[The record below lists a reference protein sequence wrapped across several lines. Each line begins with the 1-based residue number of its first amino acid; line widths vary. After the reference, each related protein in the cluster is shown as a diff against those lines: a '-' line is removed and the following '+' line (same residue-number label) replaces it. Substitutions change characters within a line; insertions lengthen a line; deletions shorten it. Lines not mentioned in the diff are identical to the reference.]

1 MGIFL
6 PIEEE
11 SPRTNEA
18 TFVPCFGT
26 FDVLW
31 PDREPARQCSFLR
44 FVGRVDKE
52 SVFRRTGCGR
62 RHGSEVTWQ

>member
-1 MGIFL
+1 MGVLGSIG
-6 PIEEE
+6 EE

-31 PDREPARQCSFLR
+31 PDREPARQCSLFC
-44 FVGRVDKE
+44 FVGSVDKE